1 MRRRK
6 STIGYPIAAE
16 SDNRFGA
23 NSNVGAMNA
32 YAVSR
37 RSAAAILAV
46 SALVLGACSDSGDAA
61 DATTTVTETAAEGT
75 FEQPSPTTEETS
87 TSEQSGT
94 GDESDSDDD
103 SADAGSGDV
112 TKIDADGIAFEID
125 DIGMMCWVG
134 QQAFLNCQ
142 GTAEWTPTT
151 GPGPANSLSFD
162 MNAES
167 IQAMQANANMAD
179 LDIEEV
185 DAGGRYEVRGIIFDL
200 SDSGRMTFTDD
211 LSGTSGYVTADR
223 YGWS

>member
-6 STIGYPIAAE
+6 STIGYPISGE
-16 SDNRFGA
+16 PDNRSGA
-23 NSNVGAMNA
+23 NSNVGDMNV

-46 SALVLGACSDSGDAA
+46 SALALGACSDSGDAA
-61 DATTTVTETAAEGT
+61 DATTTFTETSTEGT
-75 FEQPSPTTEETS
+75 SEQPSPTTDETS
-87 TSEQSGT
+87 TSERPST
-94 GDESDSDDD
+94 GEEAESDDD
-103 SADAGSGDV
+103 SADA
-112 TKIDADGIAFEID
+112 TNIDADGIAFEID

-142 GTAEWTPTT
+142 GTAEWTPTS

-162 MNAES
+162 MNAKS
-167 IQAMQANANMAD
+167 IQAMQANADMAD

-185 DAGGRYEVRGIIFDL
+185 DAGGRYEVKGIIFDL
-200 SDSGRMTFTDD
+200 GDSDRMTFTDE
-211 LSGTSGYVTADR
+211 LSGKSGYVTADR